1 MHCITRAGRL
11 GRTSRAKSASH
22 SLDDLDVLLQ
32 GSGIVVPIPGDA
44 IVALDWWCQGPE
56 GHSGMREFFDVLAR
70 QCDAQAFGDE
80 GHQARFQL
88 GVLQDPRR
96 EAGLLAGS
104 VEPVAKTRMC
114 LLGHAYKKQSF
125 QLTNLALAL

>member
-1 MHCITRAGRL
+1 MWGGGL
-11 GRTSRAKSASH
+11 GRTWGGKSARH
-22 SLDDLDVLLQ
+22 CLDDLDVLLQ

-44 IVALDWWCQGPE
+44 IVALDWRCQGPE

-80 GHQARFQL
+80 GHQGRFQL

-96 EAGLLAGS
+96 AAGLLAGS
-104 VEPVAKTRMC
+104 VVPVATSRMW